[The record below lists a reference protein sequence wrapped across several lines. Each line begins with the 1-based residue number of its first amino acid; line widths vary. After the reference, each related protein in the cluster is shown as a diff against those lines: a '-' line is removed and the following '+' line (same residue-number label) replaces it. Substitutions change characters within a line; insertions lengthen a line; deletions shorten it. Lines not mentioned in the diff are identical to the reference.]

1 LHVFD
6 EIREINGVSVA
17 NQTVDTLQNLLRNA
31 RGHVTFKIVPSY
43 RSAPPA
49 CEIYVRAQFDYD
61 PSQDD
66 LIPCSEAGVP
76 FKTGDVLQ
84 VISKDDHNYWQV
96 RLSYNFFIKFEFQAR
111 FVLSFPGLG
120 NTNQMSNSISG
131 ALPNNPGHGT
141 LSNRTSTAN
150 QTVVAGLI
158 PSPELQ
164 EWRTACLA
172 MERTKDSQTCTWFN
186 KRKKFTTKYL
196 RKHSDFEQLDLVT
209 YEEVIR
215 LSSFRHKTLVLLGA
229 HGVGRRHIKNTLIH
243 RHPNRFAY
251 PIPRKFQLTTL
262 NSSLLFRYD
271 SAAKKR

>member
-1 LHVFD
+1 MHGGLIHRQATLHVFD
-6 EIREINGVSVA
+6 EIREINGISVA
-17 NQTVDTLQNLLRNA
+17 NQSVESLQRLLRDA

-61 PSQDD
+61 PTEDD

-84 VISKDDHNYWQV
+84 VISKGEVYLVWMKFLLDDHNWW
-96 RLSYNFFIKFEFQAR
+96 QAR
-111 FVLSFPGLG
+111 FVQAFPGLG
-120 NTNQMSNSISG
+120 SAGHMTNSISG
-131 ALPNNPGHGT
+131 TLPNSHGAQGV
-141 LSNRTSTAN
+141 SNRASSVN
-150 QTVVAGLI
+150 STVVAGLI

-172 MERTKDSQTCTWFN
+172 VERTKDNQACWLN
-186 KRKKFTTKYL
+186 KRKRFTTKYL
-196 RKHSDFEQLDLVT
+196 RKRSDFEQLDLVA

-215 LSSFRHKTLVLLGA
+215 LSSFRRKTLVLLGA

-243 RHPNRFAY
+243 RHPQRFAY
-251 PIPRKFQLTTL
+251 PIPRNL
-262 NSSLLFRYD
+262 NQRRRNFKLAL
-271 SAAKKR
+271 

>member
-1 LHVFD
+1 M
-6 EIREINGVSVA
+6 
-17 NQTVDTLQNLLRNA
+17 T
-31 RGHVTFKIVPSY
+31 
-43 RSAPPA
+43 
-49 CEIYVRAQFDYD
+49 
-61 PSQDD
+61 
-66 LIPCSEAGVP
+66 
-76 FKTGDVLQ
+76 
-84 VISKDDHNYWQV
+84 
-96 RLSYNFFIKFEFQAR
+96 
-111 FVLSFPGLG
+111 
-120 NTNQMSNSISG
+120 NSISG
-131 ALPNNPGHGT
+131 TLPNSST
-141 LSNRTSTAN
+141 LPNRTSSAN

-215 LSSFRHKTLVLLGA
+215 LVNIFQTNKKNIFRLSSFRHKTLVLLGA

-251 PIPRKFQLTTL
+251 PIPRNFYLFLNRLTFCLDTTRPPRKDEVDGRHYYFVSNDTML
-262 NSSLLFRYD
+262 ADIQANEYLEYGTHEECMYGTKLETIRAIHRTGKLAILDVEPQVSIKCHVALIYNIFR
-271 SAAKKR
+271 R